1 MTDRARSEPAPPV
14 YQRNPG
20 LVRFCIEGD
29 ERAWEEPVERKTRL
43 VDSVPR
49 RIGLSEADTDDVS
62 KRVFT
67 PLLRHLLRLR
77 DPNRFSS
84 WLITTTRWECWRLGR
99 STGHD
104 ARLDDAMADGAA
116 AAIEE
121 VAGSE
126 WSHAVRQAIRGL
138 DGRCHSLLATNFL
151 EPQPAVSRVI
161 GRRLGNSVGWQHR
174 PDPCSDARRGDVAS
188 QLPRPAWGGS
198 SSASVGQRRT

>member
-49 RIGLSEADTDDVS
+49 RIGLSEADTDDVF

-84 WLITTTRWECWRLGR
+84 WLITTTRWEC
-99 STGHD
+99 
-104 ARLDDAMADGAA
+104 
-116 AAIEE
+116 
-121 VAGSE
+121 
-126 WSHAVRQAIRGL
+126 
-138 DGRCHSLLATNFL
+138 
-151 EPQPAVSRVI
+151 
-161 GRRLGNSVGWQHR
+161 
-174 PDPCSDARRGDVAS
+174 
-188 QLPRPAWGGS
+188 
-198 SSASVGQRRT
+198 